1 MNVKVSNDV
10 NAATG
15 GHEERHEVKFAAY
28 EHEYDRLKLWLQM
41 HPLGFVVPYP
51 SRQVNNV
58 YFDTWDYRA
67 YAENLAGVSQ
77 RSKVRYRWYG
87 ESSFPAAGSL
97 EVKRK
102 RNHFG
107 WKLRYP
113 ITNVTWNEN
122 STWSE
127 IQAALRAQLDTE
139 ARLWVDQNP
148 QPMMMNRYCRE
159 YFESSN
165 GLIRATI
172 DTNQR
177 IYDQRSASQPNISH
191 PAVTQKTLVV
201 EFKFARADRQAAVE
215 LLAKMPLRIGR
226 HSKYMNAMRAVAMV

>member
-1 MNVKVSNDV
+1 MNVGQDF
-10 NAATG
+10 AAANG
-15 GHEERHEVKFAAY
+15 GLEERHEVKFAAY
-28 EHEYDRLKLWLQM
+28 EHEYDRLKVWLQM
-41 HPLGFVVPYP
+41 HPLAFRVPYP

-77 RSKVRYRWYG
+77 RSKLRYRWYS
-87 ESSFPAAGSL
+87 ESLTPDVGSL

-113 ITNVTWNEN
+113 IANVTWSDH
-122 STWSE
+122 STWAD
-127 IQAALRAQLDTE
+127 IRHAMRASLSPG
-139 ARLWVDQNP
+139 AWLWFDQNP
-148 QPMMMNRYCRE
+148 QPMMINRYCRD
-159 YFESSN
+159 YFVSSD
-165 GLIRATI
+165 GRIRATL

-177 IYDQRSASQPNISH
+177 VYDQRSAAHLNVTR
-191 PAVTQKTLVV
+191 PAVMQKTLVV

-215 LLAKMPLRIGR
+215 LLAKMPLRVGR
-226 HSKYMNAMRAVAMV
+226 HSKYMNAMRAAAFV